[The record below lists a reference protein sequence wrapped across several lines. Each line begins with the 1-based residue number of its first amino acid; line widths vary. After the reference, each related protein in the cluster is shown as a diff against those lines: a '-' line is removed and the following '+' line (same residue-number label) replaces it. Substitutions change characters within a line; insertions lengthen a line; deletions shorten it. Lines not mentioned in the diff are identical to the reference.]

1 MSSGVNPA
9 PRQLPAARQPPRLT
23 SGSLSVVFTWQ
34 GDRWL
39 HRILRADDV
48 LLESVEG
55 PRPVDGDP
63 RWPASPVLTEVSSV
77 ATATGPALLG
87 VGLAGRSHFS
97 ASITADRL
105 RPDTL
110 VFEIACRIQEQPV
123 WLGSSYIVPGELAAA
138 PRIAAPLDPSGPL
151 PRTVAWTY
159 AIGPSGIVLP
169 TAAVG
174 RPPAGT

>member
-1 MSSGVNPA
+1 MPPSVNPA
-9 PRQLPAARQPPRLT
+9 PRQPPSPRQPPRLT
-23 SGSLSVVFTWQ
+23 TGCLSIVFTWQ

-39 HRILRADDV
+39 HRILLADEV

-55 PRPVDGDP
+55 PCPDDGDP

-77 ATATGPALLG
+77 ETATGPALLG

-110 VFEIACRIQEQPV
+110 VFEIACRIHEQPV
-123 WLGSSYIVPGELAAA
+123 WLGSTYTVPGELAAA
-138 PRIAAPLDPSGPL
+138 PRIAASTDPSGPL

-159 AIGPSGIVLP
+159 AIGPGGLLLP
-169 TAAVG
+169 MAAPD